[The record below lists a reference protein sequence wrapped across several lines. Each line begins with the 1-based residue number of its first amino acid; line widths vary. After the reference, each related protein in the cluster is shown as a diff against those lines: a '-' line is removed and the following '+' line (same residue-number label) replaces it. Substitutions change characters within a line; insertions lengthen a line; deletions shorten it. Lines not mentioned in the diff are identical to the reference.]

1 MWAFQKTIN
10 IDQETD
16 PDEQDGAGEIDEA
29 IRVWEEADLPIEEEP
44 SPGAIET
51 RAQTNPDRFRVEQD
65 AERYAEYVAM
75 GWREP
80 EALDVDEFGDSSAR
94 LFER

>member
-1 MWAFQKTIN
+1 MGLLEDID

-16 PDEQDGAGEIDEA
+16 PDEQDNYGAGEIDEA
-29 IRVWEEADLPIEEEP
+29 IRVLEEADFPLEEEP

-65 AERYAEYVAM
+65 AERYAVYM
-75 GWREP
+75 
-80 EALDVDEFGDSSAR
+80 
-94 LFER
+94 